1 MTTATATENDFKY
14 SLEDPIGQ
22 GIFSA
27 TYPATEVNS
36 NKPVI
41 IKTLAASLHDHPH
54 FDRFCKHF
62 LGLSQHLAR
71 VSHPRL
77 PRIWESFAEEGVPY
91 VVCDRILGQ
100 NLADKIAS
108 EGAVSESRAKGW
120 IEQIAS
126 ALSVLHAANL
136 QHLDVQPRNIIYR
149 SQTDDV
155 VLVDLGMACN
165 LTPEIRQTHANLIA
179 PGYAAIEQYDPK
191 GKTSTATDIYA
202 LSAVFYFLLAGNP
215 LPPVPLLEHI
225 PPEKWQKFP
234 EGISQEIK
242 QAILQGL
249 ATPNKRPQTLKAWLA
264 LWHPAPVA
272 APTKAI
278 APKSPPAA
286 TPQQTAS
293 NLAKETLPEP
303 RPPVELPSVPATPK
317 SSSPAR
323 LEELESSGTSATF
336 QQTPKKRETTDR
348 NTSVVIGKTP
358 RKGKK
363 RPTHSK
369 AAKPTKATTK
379 QPAKLRFPVGAL
391 LMTSAI
397 AASAGAGFGL
407 SLRLNRPTEAG
418 STFWH
423 NEQSFPPRDDFQS
436 QGLENN
442 EG

>member
-1 MTTATATENDFKY
+1 MTTATENDFKY
-14 SLEDPIGQ
+14 SLEDSIGQ
-22 GIFSA
+22 GIFST

-54 FDRFCKHF
+54 FDRFCEHF
-62 LGLSQHLAR
+62 LDLSQRLAR
-71 VSHPRL
+71 VSHPQI
-77 PRIWESFAEEGVPY
+77 PGIWESFAEEGVPY

-100 NLADKIAS
+100 NLADKIALD
-108 EGAVSESRAKGW
+108 GAVSESRAKRW

-126 ALSVLHAANL
+126 ALSVLHAADL
-136 QHLDVQPRNIIYR
+136 HHLDVQPRNIIYR
-149 SQTDDV
+149 PKTDDV

-234 EGISQEIK
+234 EGISKDIK
-242 QAILQGL
+242 EAILQGL
-249 ATPNKRPQTLKAWLA
+249 ATPNKRPQTLEAWLS
-264 LWHPAPVA
+264 LWHPAPVVE
-272 APTKAI
+272 PVKAI
-278 APKSPPAA
+278 APEA
-286 TPQQTAS
+286 TPPQTES
-293 NLAKETLPEP
+293 HLPEETHPEP
-303 RPPVELPSVPATPK
+303 RPPVELPLVPVTPQ
-317 SSSPAR
+317 SSSPAL
-323 LEELESSGTSATF
+323 LEELESSAASVPP
-336 QQTPKKRETTDR
+336 QQTPKKREKADR
-348 NTSVVIGKTP
+348 KTSVVVGKTP
-358 RKGKK
+358 RQGKK
-363 RPTHSK
+363 QPKTRKK
-369 AAKPTKATTK
+369 AAKSTKAR
-379 QPAKLRFPVGAL
+379 QISKLRFPVGAL

-418 STFWH
+418 STFLH
-423 NEQSFPPRDDFQS
+423 NEQSFPPRDDFQ
-436 QGLENN
+436 N
-442 EG
+442 EESGNDEG

>member
-14 SLEDPIGQ
+14 SLEDSIGQ
-22 GIFSA
+22 GIFST

-54 FDRFCKHF
+54 FDRFCGHF
-62 LGLSQHLAR
+62 LDLSQHLAR
-71 VSHPRL
+71 VSHPHL
-77 PRIWESFAEEGVPY
+77 PGIWESFAEEGVPY

-108 EGAVSESRAKGW
+108 EGAVSESRAKRW
-120 IEQIAS
+120 IEQIAAAVS
-126 ALSVLHAANL
+126 TLHAANL
-136 QHLDVQPRNIIYR
+136 QHLDIQPRNIIYR
-149 SQTDDV
+149 PQTDDV

-234 EGISQEIK
+234 ESISLEIK

-249 ATPNKRPQTLKAWLA
+249 ATPNKRPQTLEAWLA
-264 LWHPAPVA
+264 LWHPAPIPEPA
-272 APTKAI
+272 EAI
-278 APKSPPAA
+278 VPKSPPAETQPQTKSKLPA
-286 TPQQTAS
+286 ETP
-293 NLAKETLPEP
+293 PEK
-303 RPPVELPSVPATPK
+303 RSPVELPSVPATPQN
-317 SSSPAR
+317 SSPAI
-323 LEELESSGTSATF
+323 LEELEPSGNSTP
-336 QQTPKKRETTDR
+336 QQKPEKREKTDR
-348 NTSVVIGKTP
+348 KTSVVAGKTP

-363 RPTHSK
+363 PSKKPPK
-369 AAKPTKATTK
+369 AAKSTKAK
-379 QPAKLRFPVGAL
+379 PGAKLRFPVGAL

-423 NEQSFPPRDDFQS
+423 NEQSFPPRDDFPS
-436 QGLENN
+436 EGLGN
-442 EG
+442 EEG